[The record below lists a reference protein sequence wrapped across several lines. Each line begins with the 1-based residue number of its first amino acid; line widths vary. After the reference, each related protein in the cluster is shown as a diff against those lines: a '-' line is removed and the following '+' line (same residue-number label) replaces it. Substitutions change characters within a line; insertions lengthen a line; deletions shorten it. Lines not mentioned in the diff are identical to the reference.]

1 MSNLYSN
8 HSSALILLRNRTP
21 EIFFHFTTHWEG
33 DLSDL
38 PAVSEFRKFL
48 LEEAGVGPCH
58 NPCDSPKG
66 MSSLGKTSEFMLLG
80 QSQLCRTG
88 S

>member
-1 MSNLYSN
+1 MNNLYSN
-8 HSSALILLRNRTP
+8 HSSALILLRNRNP
-21 EIFFHFTTHWEG
+21 GIFFHFPTHWKG

-48 LEEAGVGPCH
+48 LEEAAMGPCH
-58 NPCDSPKG
+58 NPCASPKG
-66 MSSLGKTSEFMLLG
+66 TPRLGKTSEPMILE
-80 QSQLCRTG
+80 QSQLCTVG